1 MTTRYWKS
9 FLWERLQKNI
19 QEQGLSS
26 SYMSLA
32 TIAVPSDGLPSPRVR
47 TVVFRSFA
55 GEHHTDSLGW
65 TSECLV
71 VGTNRRS
78 QKWQELALNGHYE
91 SCWYMNGTGEQFRLR
106 GILHTY
112 PSDLPMPPVEPSGP
126 PTTPNPTMNLGNQAF
141 LRQQQRQSEFDWEAE
156 RRRHFGLLDDGLR
169 ATFYTGGELKA
180 LSITGLDDNAWY
192 VSPTQAALD
201 AAYENFGLLVLTV
214 KEMDYCSRAGDH
226 ELFTAKI

>member
-19 QEQGLSS
+19 QQQGLSS
-26 SYMSLA
+26 AYMSLA

-55 GEHHTDSLGW
+55 GEHHTDALGW

-71 VGTNRRS
+71 VSTDRRS
-78 QKWQELALNGHYE
+78 QKWQELALNPHYE
-91 SCWYMNGTGEQFRLR
+91 ACWYMNGTGEQFRLR

-112 PSDLPMPPVEPSGP
+112 PSDLPMPLVESSGP
-126 PTTPNPTMNLGNQAF
+126 ARTPTPTMKLGNQAF
-141 LRQQQRQSEFDWEAE
+141 LRRQQGQHFDWEAE
-156 RRRHFGLLDDGLR
+156 RQRHFGLLDDGLR
-169 ATFYTGGELKA
+169 ATFCTDEQLTT
-180 LSITGLDDNAWY
+180 LPITGLDDKGWY
-192 VSPTQAALD
+192 VSPAQAALD
-201 AAYENFGLLVLTV
+201 AAYENFALLVLTV
-214 KEMDYCSRAGDH
+214 KEMDYCSLAGDH